1 MSARANDNLSASV
14 PTDMRPGSRPGRRIA
29 VIGGGIAGL
38 GAAWL
43 LQQRHEV
50 TLYEREPRL
59 GGHSHTVEAPC
70 GDGRTVPVDTG
81 FIVYNE
87 RNYPNLRALFAHLK
101 VPTRPSDM
109 SFSVSVEDGRLEWA
123 GESLLKLFGQPRNL
137 LRPGFHRMLRDI
149 LRFNRDA
156 RHALQHGN
164 VDDMSL
170 GRFLAAQGY
179 GPELARDYLLPM
191 GAAIWSAPTSA
202 MTTFPA
208 ESFLRFFDNHG
219 LLDLSDRPRWRTV
232 DGGSRSYVDRLAA
245 SLGPAVAR
253 TGCAAQRISRDRNG
267 TVVTDR
273 TGHRARYDEVV
284 LACHA
289 DEALALLADPDPEEA
304 YSLSAIRFQE
314 NEAVLHSDPALMP
327 RRRRLWSSWNYLS
340 AGGQAAGRVSVSYWM
355 NRLQGIDR
363 RFPLFVTLNPQRPP
377 AADAQIG
384 RFVYHHPVFDRRAC
398 EAQARL
404 ARLQGLR
411 RTWYCGAWLGYG
423 FHEDGLSS
431 AIAVARALGV
441 APPWPTAIPP
451 AGGRHG
457 NEPGDDAMV
466 SLRGI
471 AAPDRLVR
479 TA

>member
-1 MSARANDNLSASV
+1 MSVRANDNRSTSA
-14 PTDMRPGSRPGRRIA
+14 PTERRPGRRIA

-59 GGHSHTVEAPC
+59 GGHSHTVEAPG

-87 RNYPNLRALFAHLK
+87 RNYPNLCALFAHLK

-123 GESLLKLFGQPRNL
+123 GDNLLKLFGQPRNL
-137 LRPGFHRMLRDI
+137 LRPAFHRMLRDI

-156 RHALQHGN
+156 RLALQHGN
-164 VDDMSL
+164 LEGMSL

-179 GPELARDYLLPM
+179 APELARDYLLPM
-191 GAAIWSAPTSA
+191 GAAIWSAPTAA
-202 MTTFPA
+202 MAAFPA
-208 ESFLRFFDNHG
+208 ENFLRFFDNHG
-219 LLDLSDRPRWRTV
+219 LLDMSDRPRWRTV
-232 DGGSRSYVDRLAA
+232 AGGSRSYVDRLAA
-245 SLGPAVAR
+245 DLGPAVLR
-253 TGCAAQRISRDRNG
+253 TGCAAQRVSRDRNG
-267 TVVTDR
+267 AVVTDR
-273 TGHRARYDEVV
+273 AGDRARYDEVV
-284 LACHA
+284 FACHA

-314 NEAVLHSDPALMP
+314 NEAVLHSDPTLMP

-340 AGGQAAGRVSVSYWM
+340 AGAQDGRVSVSYWM

-377 AADAQIG
+377 AAEAQIG

-404 ARLQGLR
+404 GRLQGQR

-423 FHEDGLSS
+423 FHEDGLAS
-431 AIAVARALGV
+431 AIAVARSFGA
-441 APPWPTAIPP
+441 APPWPTAVPP
-451 AGGRHG
+451 AGGRDG
-457 NEPGDDAMV
+457 SGLRNDDGMAPP
-466 SLRGI
+466 RE
-471 AAPDRLVR
+471 AAASDRLVR
-479 TA
+479 MA